1 VKIERKTVG
10 AINILAFTGE
20 FDAMDLADANEK
32 MGGVTD
38 EGCTRLVFNLSD
50 LTFINSMWISYLL
63 KTNKDLKAQGGEL
76 VLSEPSRFFQRVG
89 QAIGLEKVFE
99 IFPDDSAALKH
110 FGEDGSVA

>member
-1 VKIERKTVG
+1 MKIERKTVG
-10 AINILAFTGE
+10 SINILAFTGE

-38 EGCTRLVFNLSD
+38 EGATRLIFNLSD

-63 KTNKDLKAQGGEL
+63 KTAKDLRAQGGDL

-89 QAIGLEKVFE
+89 QAIGLEKVLE
-99 IFPDDSAALKH
+99 TFPDDQAALED
-110 FGEDGSVA
+110 FGAGGAAV